1 MLGEYSASTANPSQ
15 IRTSSNPAQG
25 MIACQKLKQ
34 KKKKEN
40 LISVCSYSSPYR
52 QGLCAACV
60 CFICELFIN
69 IMGVQRLVIAAANT
83 NANASGDVDVDRC

>member
-1 MLGEYSASTANPSQ
+1 MLGGYSASTANPSQ

-34 KKKKEN
+34 KKKEN
-40 LISVCSYSSPYR
+40 LISVCSYCSPYR